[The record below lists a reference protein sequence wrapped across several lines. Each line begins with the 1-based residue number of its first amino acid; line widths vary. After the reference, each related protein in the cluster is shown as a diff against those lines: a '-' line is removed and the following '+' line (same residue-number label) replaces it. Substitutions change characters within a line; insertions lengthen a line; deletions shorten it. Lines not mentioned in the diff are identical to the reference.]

1 MNFIKRGDTDDNQRV
16 WKKPDF
22 NFFYGCPS
30 GDDLINISY
39 RKAVDF
45 KKMWL
50 TIGSQK
56 YPDLPY
62 TSSNMAYY
70 YLNDAIPSNAIE
82 SPDAYISSQFITL
95 FNLERCNYM
104 KNMMGCGLDT
114 FNKAMTLSLE
124 FINDVSR
131 RPDFVHTVLENEMVI
146 EINNTGITVLE

>member
-1 MNFIKRGDTDDNQRV
+1 
-16 WKKPDF
+16 
-22 NFFYGCPS
+22 
-30 GDDLINISY
+30 
-39 RKAVDF
+39 
-45 KKMWL
+45 MWL

-82 SPDAYISSQFITL
+82 SADSYISSQFITL

-104 KNMMGCGLDT
+104 KNMVGCGLDT

-124 FINDVSR
+124 FALDATK
-131 RPDFVHTVLENEMVI
+131 PQFVHTVLENEMLI
-146 EINNTGITVLE
+146 EISNTGITILE